1 MDLPAKQLKI
11 RASLL
16 RDEIRDILD
25 FVEYVCAH
33 HNHNL
38 EPQHTASLRNNLRDI
53 LSAAGYLA
61 SVLEMIE
68 LEETESC
75 GQPDPGRG

>member
-1 MDLPAKQLKI
+1 MILPAKQLKI

-16 RDEIRDILD
+16 RDQIRDILD
-25 FVEYVCAH
+25 FVEFTSAH

-38 EPQHTASLRNNLRDI
+38 EPQQTASLRNNLRDI

>member
-1 MDLPAKQLKI
+1 MNLPAKQLRI

-16 RDEIRDILD
+16 RDEIRDLLD
-25 FVEYVCAH
+25 FIEYTCGNH
-33 HNHNL
+33 YHNL
-38 EPQHTASLRNNLRDI
+38 EPQHTARLRSDLRNI
-53 LSAAGYLA
+53 LSAAGYLS

-68 LEETESC
+68 IEENESC